1 MIFLSLK
8 IFYSFPRWFAP
19 VVDGYVIPAD
29 PEELL
34 IKGSFQHLPTLTG
47 QTKDEGAFFYRRK

>member
-1 MIFLSLK
+1 MIFWALK
-8 IFYSFPRWFAP
+8 IFYSFPRWFTP

-29 PEELL
+29 PEEML
-34 IKGSFQHLPTLTG
+34 IKGSFHHLPTLTG